1 MVVRMEGNPDLMQRL
16 MAINVGFGR
25 RFPDHNEPFHI
36 MTRLLEECGE
46 LAEQVNHFEDT
57 GVKRQKHGEPDRAKL
72 AKEVLDV
79 LHCALSIA
87 QHYGV
92 EQELE
97 AAIERSYQRLK
108 SEGFIE

>member
-1 MVVRMEGNPDLMQRL
+1 MDARPDLMQRL
-16 MAINVGFGR
+16 MAINVEFSR

-46 LAEQVNHFEDT
+46 LAEQVNHFEGT
-57 GVKRQKHGEPDRAKL
+57 GVKRQKHGEPDKAKL

-79 LHCALSIA
+79 LHCTLQIA

-92 EQELE
+92 EQELD
-97 AAIERSYQRLK
+97 AAIERSYQHLK
-108 SEGFIE
+108 SDGFIQ